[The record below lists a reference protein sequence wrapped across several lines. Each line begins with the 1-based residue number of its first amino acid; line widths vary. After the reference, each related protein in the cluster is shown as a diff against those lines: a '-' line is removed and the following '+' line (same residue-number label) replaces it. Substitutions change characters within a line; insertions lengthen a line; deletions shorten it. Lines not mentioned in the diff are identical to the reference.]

1 MYTKDLPYHRLSVL
15 NIFFHIYIHMYIFLC
30 FSYLYMIYTLHFS
43 LPYISILYI
52 IYASSLPMPHH
63 LLGMIYT
70 HDPYTWT
77 ILSSIYTLHYL
88 YFALSIYRL
97 SLHNT
102 CIHFLGNIYTLP
114 VSYLYI
120 ICTLYIYIY
129 LLYIQCKCIQDADT
143 IYTL

>member
-15 NIFFHIYIHMYIFLC
+15 NIFFHIYIYICIYFYA
-30 FSYLYMIYTLHFS
+30 FHIYTW
-43 LPYISILYI
+43 SILYI
-52 IYASSLPMPHH
+52 FLYHTYLYYTLSMPPHCLCLIIYWAWSIH
-63 LLGMIYT
+63 MIYT

-102 CIHFLGNIYTLP
+102 RIHFLGNIYTLP

-120 ICTLYIYIY
+120 ICTLYIYIFV
-129 LLYIQCKCIQDADT
+129 IHT
-143 IYTL
+143 V